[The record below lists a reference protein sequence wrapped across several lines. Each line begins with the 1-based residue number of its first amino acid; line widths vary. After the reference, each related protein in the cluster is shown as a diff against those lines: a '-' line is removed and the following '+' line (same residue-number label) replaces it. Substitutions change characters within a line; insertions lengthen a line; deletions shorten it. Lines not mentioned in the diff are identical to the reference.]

1 MRGNPMLCKLY
12 VWIHEIDFRIF
23 FFDDK
28 ILEFL
33 IKIFRPKKKKK
44 KVAREVVSVQNYLTL

>member
-1 MRGNPMLCKLY
+1 MVPKFMRGNPMLCKLY

-23 FFDDK
+23 NK
-28 ILEFL
+28 VI
-33 IKIFRPKKKKK
+33 PTQK